1 VQRVVFDD
9 TGRIVQL
16 GTLERVFGHHQRR
29 AISLRDGG
37 CVIPGCHV
45 RAEWCEI
52 HHVVEHS
59 RGGPTHTDNGV
70 LLCWHHHRTLET
82 SGWEIRM
89 NQGIPEVRGPS
100 WWDAFRKWRQVT
112 KSPVRMRER
121 VARRV

>member
-1 VQRVVFDD
+1 MFDD

-100 WWDAFRKWRQVT
+100 WWDAFRKWRPVT

-121 VARRV
+121 VARRI